1 MNKTHLYA
9 KAIQKWGVTTQFN
22 MLIEECAELIVAVN
36 KLDRA
41 NPEDINDRLED
52 LQEEIADVEIILE
65 QARFILGHKAGDKID
80 KIKIKKLFR
89 LRDRITK
96 DTI

>member
-1 MNKTHLYA
+1 MR
-9 KAIQKWGVTTQFN
+9 G
-22 MLIEECAELIVAVN
+22 
-36 KLDRA
+36 RA
-41 NPEDINDRLED
+41 TVPEVC
-52 LQEEIADVEIILE
+52 EEIADVEIMLE